1 MINSEK
7 LKKILN
13 KRKDRIP
20 ALLEVLRL
28 TGNLCEIDNEKFDR
42 IINSALDKVLN
53 LLFLQAQSKRTTGY
67 MLNDSDYKALGVFER
82 HIEKLRRKSKPS
94 YKSDR
99 LTKIMPKLY
108 NIKRERNLSFRQL
121 KKYAE
126 KRYKISVS
134 FSYFYETYKKVN
146 GNIRGKDFKLLN

>member
-7 LKKILN
+7 LKKILS
-13 KRKDRIP
+13 KKKDRIP

-28 TGNLCEIDNEKFDR
+28 IGNLCEMNDEKFDN
-42 IINSALDKVLN
+42 IVNTALDKVLN
-53 LLFLQAQSKRTTGY
+53 LLFLESQSKRTTGY

-82 HIEKLRRKSKPS
+82 HIEKLRRKSKLSP
-94 YKSDR
+94 KSDR

-121 KKYAE
+121 MKYAE
-126 KRYKISVS
+126 EKYKISAS

-146 GNIRGKDFKLLN
+146 GI

>member
-7 LKKILN
+7 LKKILS
-13 KRKDRIP
+13 KKKDRIP

-28 TGNLCEIDNEKFDR
+28 IGNLCEMDDEKFDN
-42 IINSALDKVLN
+42 IVNTALDKVLN
-53 LLFLQAQSKRTTGY
+53 LLFLQAQSKRATGY

-82 HIEKLRRKSKPS
+82 HIERLCRKSKPS
-94 YKSDR
+94 PKSDR

-108 NIKRERNLSFRQL
+108 IIKKERNLSFRQL
-121 KKYAE
+121 MKYAE
-126 KRYKISVS
+126 EKYKISAS

-146 GNIRGKDFKLLN
+146 GI

>member
-13 KRKDRIP
+13 KKKDKIP
-20 ALLEVLRL
+20 ALLEVLHL
-28 TGNLCEIDNEKFDR
+28 IGNLCEMDDEKFDN
-42 IINSALDKVLN
+42 IVNTALDKVLN
-53 LLFLQAQSKRTTGY
+53 LLFIHAQSKRTTGY

-94 YKSDR
+94 LKSDR
-99 LTKIMPKLY
+99 LTAIMPKL
-108 NIKRERNLSFRQL
+108 NSIKRELNLSFRQL

-126 KRYKISVS
+126 EKYNISVS

-146 GNIRGKDFKLLN
+146 GNIRSKDFKL

>member
-7 LKKILN
+7 LKKILS
-13 KRKDRIP
+13 KKKDRIP

-28 TGNLCEIDNEKFDR
+28 IGNLCEMNDEKFDN
-42 IINSALDKVLN
+42 IVNTALDKVLN
-53 LLFLQAQSKRTTGY
+53 LLFLESQSKRTTGY
-67 MLNDSDYKALGVFER
+67 MLNDSDYKALGMFER
-82 HIEKLRRKSKPS
+82 HIEKLRRKSKLSP
-94 YKSDR
+94 KSDR

-121 KKYAE
+121 MKYAE
-126 KRYKISVS
+126 EKYKISAS

-146 GNIRGKDFKLLN
+146 GI